1 MHTVQVVSS
10 RSVGIED
17 VLAVPGRCCSPR
29 IVALGGGTGLPAV
42 LEGLALDSRTRDE
55 ITGIVTVT
63 DDGGSSGTLRG
74 RFGVLPPGD
83 VRNCLVAL
91 ARTDSPFRD
100 LLQHRLGEDGPDGPG
115 HPVGNLLLS
124 ALTQLTGDFS
134 HAITQI
140 GALVESRGQVMPSTL
155 QDVRLRAEMMSG
167 DVVAGETA
175 IVHWPTA
182 IRRLFLDPS
191 PKPTPDTL
199 RELVNA
205 QGIVVGPG
213 SLYTSVLPTLL
224 VEGVAATIYGVDAVR
239 VYVAN
244 LMTQPGETDHYTLAD
259 HLRAIREHTG
269 YFLFDYILVN
279 RSPIDPHIAAEYA
292 RKGSHPVNCDLPSR
306 WEGAAQV
313 VACDL
318 APSFDRGKVRH
329 DPSALGRAIRRL
341 VAAGRTHQ

>member
-10 RSVGIED
+10 RSVGIEE
-17 VLAVPGRCCSPR
+17 VLAVPGRRCSPR

-91 ARTDSPFRD
+91 ARKDSPFRD
-100 LLQHRLGEDGPDGPG
+100 LLQHRLGDGPEPG

-134 HAITQI
+134 EAISQI
-140 GALVESRGQVMPSTL
+140 GTLVESRGHVMPSTME
-155 QDVRLRAEMMSG
+155 DVRLRAEMMSG
-167 DVVAGETA
+167 EEIAGETA
-175 IVHWPTA
+175 IVHWPSA

-199 RELVNA
+199 RALVNA
-205 QGIVVGPG
+205 DAIVIGPG

-224 VEGVAATIYGVDAVR
+224 VEGVAATIYGMDAVR
-239 VYVAN
+239 IYVAN

-279 RSPIDPHIAAEYA
+279 RSPIDPQIAADYA
-292 RKGSHPVNCDLPSR
+292 RKGSHPVNYDLPST

-318 APSFDRGKVRH
+318 APRFDRGKVRH
-329 DPSALGRAIRRL
+329 DAAALGRAIRRL
-341 VAAGRTHQ
+341 VAAGRPNA